1 MQDKPI
7 TSLRGIGAARAEA
20 FAKLGVKTVGDLLY
34 LLPRSFQDF
43 SKERLAAEL
52 SHGELAAVRVR
63 IVSEPKLAR
72 FRGHSV
78 VTARATDGVS
88 NVLLK
93 WYGQPYRRSQVCAG
107 QTVIAAGRIDRARG
121 LTIQNP
127 QLLDALPGLV
137 PVYPLCRGLTQRIVR
152 DAMRQALEA
161 EQGKIDET
169 LPEQIRIRY
178 ELMPLDETL
187 RNVHFPLDQQSIAA
201 ARRRLEFENALS
213 YLVVA
218 EMQRLDRKRSV
229 GVAFVTDG
237 VRERY
242 MAKLPFTLTKAQLRV
257 LGELGRDM
265 ASPVPMNRLIQGD
278 VGSGKTAVAMY
289 ALCVAAANGYQGV
302 LLAPT
307 EILAQQ
313 HYDTLHALFGASV
326 CLVTGHMK
334 KTSRDAALS
343 KIADGTALV
352 AVGTH
357 ALLSQNVR
365 FARLGL
371 VVTDEQHRF
380 GVTQRAVLEKKGTR
394 PDVLVMSATPIP
406 RTLAIL
412 LYGDLDISVLDEVPP
427 GRKPVKTSCIPQRR
441 RRDMYDYV
449 ARQAALG
456 FQTYVVCPFI
466 EPSEGAE
473 GPSVTELLQELT
485 KDYPQVAFGLL
496 HGRMQ
501 EKEKNAAIE
510 AFREGKTRVLVTTTV
525 IEVGVHVEKATT
537 MIIEGADRFGL
548 AQLHQLRGRVGRGS
562 VQSYCFLVPGS
573 SGDMALKRLAA
584 LTETNDGFLI
594 AERDLEQRGAGDLF
608 GTRQHGDG
616 DAEQLSMA
624 GNVALLQEAK
634 TAAEDI
640 MTVPNAENNAF
651 LDKALRRYAAV
662 FDSITMN

>member
-1 MQDKPI
+1 
-7 TSLRGIGAARAEA
+7 
-20 FAKLGVKTVGDLLY
+20 
-34 LLPRSFQDF
+34 
-43 SKERLAAEL
+43 
-52 SHGELAAVRVR
+52 
-63 IVSEPKLAR
+63 
-72 FRGHSV
+72 
-78 VTARATDGVS
+78 
-88 NVLLK
+88 
-93 WYGQPYRRSQVCAG
+93 
-107 QTVIAAGRIDRARG
+107 
-121 LTIQNP
+121 
-127 QLLDALPGLV
+127 
-137 PVYPLCRGLTQRIVR
+137 
-152 DAMRQALEA
+152 
-161 EQGKIDET
+161 
-169 LPEQIRIRY
+169 
-178 ELMPLDETL
+178 
-187 RNVHFPLDQQSIAA
+187 
-201 ARRRLEFENALS
+201 
-213 YLVVA
+213 
-218 EMQRLDRKRSV
+218 
-229 GVAFVTDG
+229 
-237 VRERY
+237 
-242 MAKLPFTLTKAQLRV
+242 MAKLPFTLTKAQMRV
-257 LGELGRDM
+257 LDELERDM

-278 VGSGKTAVAMY
+278 VGSGKTAVAMN

>member
-121 LTIQNP
+121 LTMQNP

-152 DAMRQALEA
+152 DAMQQALEA
-161 EQGKIDET
+161 ERGKIDET

-178 ELMPLDETL
+178 ELAPLDEAL

-278 VGSGKTAVAMY
+278 VGSGKTAIAMY

-313 HYDTLHALFGASV
+313 HYDTLHALFGAPV

-427 GRKPVKTSCIPQRR
+427 GRKPVKTSCIPKRR

-616 DAEQLSMA
+616 DAEGLSMA

>member
-7 TSLRGIGAARAEA
+7 TSLRGIGTARAGA

-152 DAMRQALEA
+152 DAMQQALEA
-161 EQGKIDET
+161 ERGKIDET

-178 ELMPLDETL
+178 ELMPLDEAL
-187 RNVHFPLDQQSIAA
+187 RSVHFPLDQQSIAA

-237 VRERY
+237 VREQY

-278 VGSGKTAVAMY
+278 VGSGKTVVAMY

-441 RRDMYDYV
+441 RRDMYNYV

-537 MIIEGADRFGL
+537 MIIEDADRFGL

>member
-1 MQDKPI
+1 MPDKPI

-63 IVSEPKLAR
+63 IISEPKLAR

-121 LTIQNP
+121 LTMQNP

-161 EQGKIDET
+161 EWGKIDET

-178 ELMPLDETL
+178 DLAPLDEAL

-242 MAKLPFTLTKAQLRV
+242 MAKLPFTLTKAQMRV
-257 LGELGRDM
+257 LDELGRDM

-573 SGDMALKRLAA
+573 SGDMALKRLAT

>member
-1 MQDKPI
+1 MPDKPI

-152 DAMRQALEA
+152 DAMQQALEA
-161 EQGKIDET
+161 ERGKIDET
-169 LPEQIRIRY
+169 LPEQIRTRY
-178 ELMPLDETL
+178 ELVPLDEAL
-187 RNVHFPLDQQSIAA
+187 HNVHFPLDQHSLSA

-242 MAKLPFTLTKAQLRV
+242 MAKLPFTLTKAQMRV
-257 LGELGRDM
+257 LDELERDM

-616 DAEQLSMA
+616 DAEGLSMA

>member
-161 EQGKIDET
+161 EWGKIDET

-178 ELMPLDETL
+178 DLAPLDEAL

-242 MAKLPFTLTKAQLRV
+242 MAKLPFTLTKAQMRV
-257 LGELGRDM
+257 LDELGRDM